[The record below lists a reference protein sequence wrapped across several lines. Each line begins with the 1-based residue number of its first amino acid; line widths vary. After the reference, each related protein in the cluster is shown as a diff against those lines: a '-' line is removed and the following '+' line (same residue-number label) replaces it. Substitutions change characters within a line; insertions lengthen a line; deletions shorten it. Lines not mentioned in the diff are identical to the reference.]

1 MVEEKNEQIGAPR
14 EFRSDEFYAN
24 DVSTPTFNPTWA
36 DSLTNAWVLN
46 GKGAF
51 PGRCQLGVSDLFTH
65 RRIYAYV
72 WAKSLADPATNF
84 CFMAC
89 EISVYLATKRIYRL
103 PLVYTLGTMPQNNL
117 LAKSLFTAPL
127 AGGLANSQAIAITL
141 FNPNQNGFSPEPTQ
155 PVLLQP
161 HEINFKCDKITLDVL
176 GWANVY
182 PDQSRFVLAT
192 TAA

>member
-1 MVEEKNEQIGAPR
+1 
-14 EFRSDEFYAN
+14 
-24 DVSTPTFNPTWA
+24 
-36 DSLTNAWVLN
+36 
-46 GKGAF
+46 
-51 PGRCQLGVSDLFTH
+51 
-65 RRIYAYV
+65 V